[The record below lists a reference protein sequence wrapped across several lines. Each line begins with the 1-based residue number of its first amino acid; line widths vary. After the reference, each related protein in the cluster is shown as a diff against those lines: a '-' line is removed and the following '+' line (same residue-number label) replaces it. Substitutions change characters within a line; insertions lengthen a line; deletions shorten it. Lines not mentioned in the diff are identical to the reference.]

1 MRPRKS
7 SSSLGRKAPPG
18 IGNQVGM
25 FLLVVASR
33 EAVIFLFSSLNRTD
47 EIIEISYNS
56 QDLQEAMLV
65 VEFRVSAALASRDQ
79 GRVSV

>member
-1 MRPRKS
+1 
-7 SSSLGRKAPPG
+7 
-18 IGNQVGM
+18 M

>member
-1 MRPRKS
+1 M
-7 SSSLGRKAPPG
+7 L
-18 IGNQVGM
+18 
-25 FLLVVASR
+25 LLVVASR

-47 EIIEISYNS
+47 EIMEISYNS
-56 QDLQEAMLV
+56 QDLQEAMFV